1 MTSGLL
7 TVAGFVVMTLL
18 VVIWHL
24 RRNAGEGTTRCPAC
38 GGNVPAGA
46 AHCPGCDVPLQVF
59 EVASARPVRSQ
70 AAETSAV
77 ADEAP
82 HAIVRADSCVGCGT
96 CVAAC
101 PEDGAIRLE
110 NKLAI
115 VERERCKGH
124 GTCVE
129 ACPVGGIV
137 LGTGDMVHRVTVPDV
152 RDNFHTAL
160 RGVYIVGELGG
171 RGLIKNAINEGRVA
185 VEGIARELSRQGP
198 HRQVEGV
205 ADLVIVGSG
214 PAGLSAALTARRE
227 KLHAVVLEQGTIS
240 DSIRKYPR
248 RKLLLAEPVG
258 IPLYG
263 DLWVADAT
271 KETLLSVWE
280 ATIAEQ
286 QLDIRP
292 HCRVERIERRHGD
305 LLHVSGD
312 GFAVVARRVVLAMG
326 RRGTPRRL
334 GVPGEDLDKVY
345 YDIVEMEQF
354 AKRRV
359 LVVGGGDSAI
369 ESFVGLTNQPD
380 TEVSLSYRRERFDR
394 VKPRNMTHLQQVVE
408 QGRGRVLLQS
418 QVVRIEPESVDLDM
432 QGKIFRLPNDDVIV
446 RIGGEPP
453 TRFLES
459 LGIHMVTKEIPLVE
473 AKAGV
478 GDEAM

>member
-1 MTSGLL
+1 MMSGPL
-7 TVAGFVVMTLL
+7 TFVGFVVLTLL

-24 RRNAGEGTTRCPAC
+24 RRNAGDGSTRCPAC

-46 AHCPGCDVPLQVF
+46 AHCPDCDVPLQIF
-59 EVASARPVRSQ
+59 EVASAKRVQLQVAEARSSNEAQ
-70 AAETSAV
+70 HAV
-77 ADEAP
+77 
-82 HAIVRADSCVGCGT
+82 VRADSCVGCGT

-115 VERERCKGH
+115 VDRDLCKGH

-137 LGTGDMVHRVTVPDV
+137 LGSGDMVHRVVVPDV
-152 RDNFHTAL
+152 RPDFQTAL

-185 VEGIARELSRQGP
+185 VEGIARELRRQGMR
-198 HRQVEGV
+198 HHDDDVV
-205 ADLVIVGSG
+205 DLVVVGSG

-227 KLHAVVLEQGTIS
+227 KLRSVILEQGTIS

-248 RKLLLAEPVG
+248 KKLLLAEPVG

-263 DLWVADAT
+263 YLWVADST

-286 QLDIRP
+286 HLDIRS
-292 HCRVERIERRHGD
+292 HCRVERIERCSGD
-305 LLHVSGD
+305 VLKVSGE
-312 GFAVVARRVVLAMG
+312 GFSVKARRVVLAMG

-354 AKRRV
+354 ARRRV

-369 ESFVGLTNQPD
+369 ESFVGLCNQPD
-380 TEVSLSYRRERFDR
+380 TEVTLSYRRDHFERA
-394 VKPRNMTHLQQVVE
+394 KPRNIAHLQQVTE
-408 QGRGRVLLQS
+408 EGRGRLLLSS
-418 QVVRIEPESVDLDM
+418 QVVRIDPHSVDLEV
-432 QGKIFRLPNDDVIV
+432 QGESIRLPNDDVIV

-478 GDEAM
+478 GDATV